1 MLTANVLDSA
11 LSKKNKELER
21 LQKSLEDQKKSY
33 DAKIKN
39 LMGSINALKAEAQK
53 YEDESKDNVR
63 VGIIK
68 KLNNDIKDQ
77 EQVIVL
83 IRKLHGNDKEVD
95 EYLLN
100 EFQKGIQII

>member
-77 EQVIVL
+77 EKVIVL

>member
-77 EQVIVL
+77 EKVIVL
-83 IRKLHGNDKEVD
+83 IRKLHGN
-95 EYLLN
+95 
-100 EFQKGIQII
+100 